1 MQTLPTNTED
11 ERIIREYKINALS
24 DLIRSNKEQL
34 NLIGK
39 INLELKQM
47 KHGSIALV
55 NQITTISKM
64 RIYDPKKDL
73 DILSGISLSNDQMKL
88 IDEKIKKLYIN

>member
-1 MQTLPTNTED
+1 MDFSKFFQKILKKYLHFTLVL
-11 ERIIREYKINALS
+11 IREYKINALS

-64 RIYDPKKDL
+64 RIYDPK
-73 DILSGISLSNDQMKL
+73 
-88 IDEKIKKLYIN
+88 ID